1 MLQAHTNTGG
11 HVLGNR
17 FLVGVWAALMACTVL
32 TVAVARVDL
41 GFLNVAVAM
50 AVATVKALLV
60 ILFFMHLRFENSLL
74 RWMVFIAFVILA
86 ICIGFT
92 FFDLAWRP

>member
-1 MLQAHTNTGG
+1 MLQAHTNSGG
-11 HVLGNR
+11 HVLGNG
-17 FLVGVWAALMACTVL
+17 FLALIWGALMVCTAVTVL
-32 TVAVARVDL
+32 VARVDL

-50 AVATVKALLV
+50 GVATVKALLV
-60 ILFFMHLRFENSLL
+60 ILFFMHLRYENSLL

>member
-11 HVLGNR
+11 HILGNR
-17 FLVGVWAALMACTVL
+17 FLAGIWAALMVCTVI
-32 TVAVARVDL
+32 TVLVAKVDL
-41 GFLNVAVAM
+41 GFLNVVVAM

-60 ILFFMHLRFENSLL
+60 ILFFMHLRYENSLL

-92 FFDLAWRP
+92 FFDLAWRQ